1 MIEDDDLKRTIGAVM
16 HDGNLWAFLPDGS
29 IVQAAG
35 DGADPRYRNLRNASL
50 VMYHTLSNA
59 EGWIEKLITWLEAA
73 GAEDAVDGT
82 LKMQAAISVTRR
94 IAREGLET
102 LAVDKKDD

>member
-16 HDGNLWAFLPDGS
+16 QDGNMWAFLPTGE
-29 IVQAAG
+29 IVQATG

-59 EGWIEKLITWLEAA
+59 EVWSERLIVWLEAA
-73 GAEDAVDGT
+73 GIEDAIDST
-82 LKMQAAISVTRR
+82 LKIQAAISVTRR